1 MLALKNQCWEAKQS
15 KGVSTCYHYIHNGI
29 PPSTTLF
36 VAIATSLIVSIGGI
50 CLFQPQFTFAQSAN
64 VGRAPASAATADPS
78 STNLNTSAPLAVV
91 APVTIGNQIYQER
104 GAVTTQ

>member
-50 CLFQPQFTFAQSAN
+50 CLFQPQFTFAQSA
-64 VGRAPASAATADPS
+64 ATADPS